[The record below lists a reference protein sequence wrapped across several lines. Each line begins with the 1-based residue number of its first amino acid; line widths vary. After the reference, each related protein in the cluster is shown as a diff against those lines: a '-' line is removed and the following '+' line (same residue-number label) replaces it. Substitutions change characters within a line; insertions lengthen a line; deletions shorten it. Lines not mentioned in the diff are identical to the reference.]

1 MNTEAG
7 PDDQTDKRYLQTATE
22 GTYTRM
28 DRQQKAITL
37 KSASAADLTCITKSV
52 SQTDRQTDRQTER
65 QRDRQTA
72 HTPAAT
78 RHTVAPRAQNYGQID
93 SLKAGAGVY
102 LLLVQ
107 PA

>member
-52 SQTDRQTDRQTER
+52 SQADRQTDRQTDRQ
-65 QRDRQTA
+65 RDRETDRQ
-72 HTPAAT
+72 HIHLP
-78 RHTVAPRAQNYGQID
+78 PRGIQLHRGHRTTD
-93 SLKAGAGVY
+93 R
-102 LLLVQ
+102 
-107 PA
+107 